1 MVDSI
6 RPAWLPALKIWAA
19 YSRES
24 DFTFPALFRRPDVF
38 QSESIRY
45 IGQMDQNL
53 TQTALFIAKVQ
64 RVWENAARL
73 YDT

>member
-1 MVDSI
+1 
-6 RPAWLPALKIWAA
+6 LPALKIWAA

-24 DFTFPALFRRPDVF
+24 DFTLPALFRHPDVF

-45 IGQMDQNL
+45 IGQMDQNFC
-53 TQTALFIAKVQ
+53 QTALFIAKVR
-64 RVWENAARL
+64 RVWENVARL